1 MAEEAQLYTLLY
13 CTIGG
18 KLLTEEG
25 SMTVRRS
32 TNSIAVATVAKGYA
46 GESPGAAMV
55 EIDIE
60 NAVPAAGFEY
70 DAGDDMEALNFV
82 ELGCIGPG
90 GKQLVARGAI
100 TEDSLQGGVNAESKY
115 SLKFRG
121 AFQKYE

>member
-13 CTIGG
+13 CTIRDR
-18 KLLTEEG
+18 LMTEEG

-32 TNSIAVATVAKGYA
+32 TNSIAVSTTAKGYA

-55 EIDIE
+55 EIDVE

-70 DAGDDMEALNFV
+70 DAGDDMEALEFV
-82 ELGCIGPG
+82 EIGCIGPG
-90 GKQLVARGAI
+90 GKVLKARGAI
-100 TEDSLQGGVNAESKY
+100 IEDTLQGGVNAESKY
-115 SLKFRG
+115 SFKFRG